1 MPRASS
7 IRLIRPTP
15 LRPEQKKFLE
25 FRGNVRAP
33 PTRFPL
39 PMSLEIY
46 TPPGPKGP
54 VAPKVP
60 ISALVRFVTGEA
72 LTAASRGARLRSQ
85 PARPR
90 IITSEL

>member
-54 VAPKVP
+54 PGWGSVAPKVP
-60 ISALVRFVTGEA
+60 ISARVRFA
-72 LTAASRGARLRSQ
+72 HA
-85 PARPR
+85 
-90 IITSEL
+90 